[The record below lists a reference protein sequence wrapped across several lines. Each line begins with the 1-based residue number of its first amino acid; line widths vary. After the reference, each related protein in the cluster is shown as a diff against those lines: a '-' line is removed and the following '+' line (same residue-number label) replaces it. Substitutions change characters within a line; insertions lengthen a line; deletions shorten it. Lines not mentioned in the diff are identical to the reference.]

1 MYGQPDGRAEIVGPL
16 HAMTDVRAQQDVM
29 AGLHVE
35 RAGLAVDP
43 QTSPAAQQDHPLVRV
58 LLEPLAGWR
67 HLTGRHDAL
76 DPHAGRADQH
86 VDVLD
91 RQTRGE
97 IVEKVAQVGSIAS
110 RSCHDRV
117 SSGSEKRGMANGADL
132 IHQMAEGDAEAF
144 ARFYDRYAP
153 LIYPLILRI
162 LPDPTDAAECLQDVF
177 WEARQRAR
185 TYDAA
190 RATPDAWLVTRARGR
205 AIERMRSARR
215 RRESV
220 PLGAARSASA
230 ALLERPPSVERSVLT
245 RVFERLPDPQREA
258 LELAYYGGLTQ
269 TEITARLKQPLG
281 TVKTRLRLALDRLR
295 EMVKPA

>member
-1 MYGQPDGRAEIVGPL
+1 MVNGEPDGRSDVVGPL
-16 HAMTDVRAQQDVM
+16 DAMTDVRAQQHVM
-29 AGLHVE
+29 ARLKVPGVGFVLE
-35 RAGLAVDP
+35 AETRA
-43 QTSPAAQQDHPLVRV
+43 SPKHDDPLVGV
-58 LLEPLAGWR
+58 LVQPLPGRCDVAGR
-67 HLTGRHDAL
+67 DDAL
-76 DPHAGRADQH
+76 DAHAGGAEQD
-86 VDVLD
+86 VDALG
-91 RQTRGE
+91 RQTGGE
-97 IVEKVAQVGSIAS
+97 ILEKVAQAVSIAS
-110 RSCHDRV
+110 GSCHEPV
-117 SSGSEKRGMANGADL
+117 TSGSEKRGMSNGADL
-132 IHQMAEGDAEAF
+132 IHQMGEGDADAF

-177 WEARQRAR
+177 WESRQRAR

-190 RATPDAWLVTRARGR
+190 QATPDAWLVTRARAR

-215 RRESV
+215 RRESRPLAPLSAV
-220 PLGAARSASA
+220 PQPTERPA
-230 ALLERPPSVERSVLT
+230 ALDRSVLT
-245 RVFERLPDPQREA
+245 RAFERLPDPQREA